1 EPSATRRRCAP
12 DGRGARDRC
21 RLAGFRPAGA
31 HGRDPGGSDRGRDRG
46 RGAAGVPDPAG
57 GAAGRPVGHR
67 VSSPEHGRGGPRRM
81 STYIDL
87 SDRAIDALAKGPIK
101 ALVEAVSIDLRDE
114 IVRTMDPGP
123 PRTGREYPVPGTGII
138 DPATGRR
145 KRGTGRT
152 YRASAPGQPPAVRL
166 GSYRDSWQTIPA
178 VVDGDQ
184 VV

>member
-1 EPSATRRRCAP
+1 
-12 DGRGARDRC
+12 
-21 RLAGFRPAGA
+21 
-31 HGRDPGGSDRGRDRG
+31 
-46 RGAAGVPDPAG
+46 
-57 GAAGRPVGHR
+57 
-67 VSSPEHGRGGPRRM
+67 M

-184 VV
+184 VVGGAASDATTEDGEHFIGEILEYGTHDVVNYRVAIEPRPHIRPAMDEVARRWGAKVVPG